1 MSVDIPTAYRDLVDG
16 PVVAALATQLPDGQV
31 QVNPVWVDM
40 AEGRLRVNT
49 ARGRQKAKNLSA
61 RPQCT
66 LLLIDPANP
75 YRYLEVRGR
84 VVGETEDGAR
94 AHIDVLAK
102 KYLGKEEYPFY
113 QGETRVLYLIEPTKV
128 TSQG

>member
-1 MSVDIPTAYRDLVDG
+1 MPKDIPAAYRDLLDG
-16 PVVAALATQLPDGQV
+16 PVVAALATHLPDGQI
-31 QVNPVWVDM
+31 QVNPVWLD
-40 AEGRLRVNT
+40 ATGEHLRVNT

-61 RPQCT
+61 RQECT

-75 YRYLEVRGR
+75 YRYLEIRGR

-102 KYLGKEEYPFY
+102 KYLGKDTYPFY
-113 QGETRVLYLIEPTKV
+113 QGETRVMYLIEPTRI
-128 TSQG
+128 TTNG